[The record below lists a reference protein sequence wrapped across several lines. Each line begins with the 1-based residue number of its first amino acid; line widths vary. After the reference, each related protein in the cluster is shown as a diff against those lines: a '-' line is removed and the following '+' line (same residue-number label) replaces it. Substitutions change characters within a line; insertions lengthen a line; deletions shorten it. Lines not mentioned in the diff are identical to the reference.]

1 MSCTTCAAPLASI
14 DAITSAMRSYR
25 AEFSFSVFCGA
36 TFTKSTCLR
45 GFTSSATLSTITT
58 NRSSRSDT
66 PSHWAHSGNAESEP
80 RSLRICLSLFS
91 GGGRGASAG
100 LAGSEGAW
108 ATAGGSSGVRRR
120 YQMAAAAIATA
131 RTASGTQGE
140 RFFSMIPKHSH
151 IRENFG
157 SGFNAPSGHRN
168 QAHESAERSG
178 NGGYRPERG
187 TPQRRSSGE
196 RHQRVCGQRILQ
208 PSGAQPFVVPAQRR
222 TEIER
227 QIVRQRFHQDARSR
241 EREGE
246 PLPGDGVDV
255 SGGVPD
261 EGEPLRPPRARSLQQ
276 GSGPAQVGVD
286 ACAGEP
292 LAQSGKRSQQIV
304 EIPRAIAIVQQDR
317 KSVV

>member
-1 MSCTTCAAPLASI
+1 MSRTTCAAPLASI

-25 AEFSFSVFCGA
+25 AGFSFSVFCGV

-66 PSHWAHSGNAESEP
+66 PSHWAHSGNEESEP
-80 RSLRICLSLFS
+80 RSLR
-91 GGGRGASAG
+91 
-100 LAGSEGAW
+100 
-108 ATAGGSSGVRRR
+108 
-120 YQMAAAAIATA
+120 M
-131 RTASGTQGE
+131 
-140 RFFSMIPKHSH
+140 
-151 IRENFG
+151 
-157 SGFNAPSGHRN
+157 
-168 QAHESAERSG
+168 
-178 NGGYRPERG
+178 
-187 TPQRRSSGE
+187 
-196 RHQRVCGQRILQ
+196 CGQRILQ
-208 PSGAQPFVVPAQRR
+208 PPGAQPFVVPAQRR
-222 TEIER
+222 TEIEG

-261 EGEPLRPPRARSLQQ
+261 EREPLRPPRARSLQQ

-292 LAQSGKRSQQIV
+292 LAQSG
-304 EIPRAIAIVQQDR
+304 
-317 KSVV
+317 